1 MEIRL
6 LFLNFSFAGGT
17 RVNRLGLW
25 RKLWL
30 CLPLLLASTTVVRAA
45 DANSDALERWLDELD
60 RAVPAE
66 AEKFAATDSQRI
78 EKAADAVEQWAV
90 FISRF
95 DRLNAAQTVQTLRRL
110 LAGKQRVDRRLDAT
124 LEVRR
129 QFAALDASE
138 TRQEAL
144 RAFLE
149 TASRLIDLSGRLRYL
164 QVDAMHS
171 SLRRLNQGSRE
182 FAQLVD
188 LLIAYKSSVGAT
200 ILSQQLL
207 PQPADD
213 PQPPRRTPLGIRIRA
228 NRPVLAA
235 QNASSARKLLE
246 LAATA
251 GDQTLLG
258 TLSQLL
264 DSGLL
269 SGDLTIAV
277 AETIR
282 QIGLPQQPRP
292 GTPDGPEIP
301 PITPR
306 KLYGHVSRVSGSQLS
321 AGLAARRNELL
332 GWLEVLMREGITGN
346 RYRIG
351 GFEVQAGDWL
361 LMRNPSPY
369 NLFTDLSPGLFTHV
383 GVAAIEEGS
392 DGIRRMVL
400 VDLPERGSSI
410 PATNVETYLAR
421 TLHFCFL
428 RHPDAEVAAAMGQ
441 AAADVIGNES
451 QFDLNFRTDRV
462 LALKDEPLPQKKV
475 HTYCAGLLLLCA
487 IKTPA
492 PRTDF
497 FPIPE
502 FPAGGRTV
510 DNLAKLGLSIGDDFI
525 SPTGAIFSP
534 KLEIV
539 GRREPMYD
547 PKREIE
553 EAIFDH
559 FAELLETQTLVPSPD
574 LFQSLRLKMAE
585 ASKSNP
591 LLAQALAKAAKVN
604 VETDLVAAAK
614 AAAVVETL
622 DDIAYSCSD
631 DFLDAR
637 DLLMAGPIES
647 LAAEGYSREDLDVAR
662 QYFRRHADLYQ
673 QLRNNSLS
681 PRQLRVSLVKYYS
694 ELGEHELEHRFFK
707 QAEQ

>member
-1 MEIRL
+1 
-6 LFLNFSFAGGT
+6 
-17 RVNRLGLW
+17 
-25 RKLWL
+25 
-30 CLPLLLASTTVVRAA
+30 LPLLVALATTVRAA
-45 DANSDALERWLDELD
+45 DSNSDALERWLDELD
-60 RAVPAE
+60 RAIPAQ
-66 AEKFAATDSQRI
+66 AEKFSATDRERI
-78 EKAADAVEQWAV
+78 EKAADAVDQWGVYIA
-90 FISRF
+90 RF
-95 DRLNAAQTVQTLRRL
+95 DRLNAAQTVQTMRRL
-110 LAGKQRVDRRLDAT
+110 LAAKQRVDRRLDAT
-124 LEVRR
+124 LDVRR
-129 QFAALDASE
+129 QFAALEPTE
-138 TRQEAL
+138 TRHKAL
-144 RAFLE
+144 QAFLE

-164 QVDAMHS
+164 QVDAMYS
-171 SLRRLNQGSRE
+171 SLRRLNHGSSE
-182 FAQLVD
+182 FVQLVD
-188 LLIAYKSSVGAT
+188 LLTAYKSSVGAT
-200 ILSQQLL
+200 VLSQQLL

-213 PQPPRRTPLGIRIRA
+213 PQPPTRTPGVRIRA

-235 QNASSARKLLE
+235 PNVSSARKLLE
-246 LAATA
+246 LAAAA
-251 GDQTLLG
+251 GDQAILP

-264 DSGLL
+264 ESGLL
-269 SGDLTIAV
+269 TDDLTIAV

-282 QIGLPQQPRP
+282 KIGLPQEPRP
-292 GTPDGPEIP
+292 GTPAGPEIP

-306 KLYGHVSRVSGSQLS
+306 KLYEHVSRVSATRLS
-321 AGLAARRNELL
+321 ANLTARRKELL
-332 GWLEVLMREGITGN
+332 SWLEVLASQGITGN

-392 DGIRRMVL
+392 DGVRRMVL

-421 TLHFCFL
+421 TLHYCFL

-462 LALKDEPLPQKKV
+462 LALKDEPLQQKKV
-475 HTYCAGLLLLCA
+475 HTYCAGLLLLCS
-487 IKTPA
+487 IKTSA

-525 SPTGAIFSP
+525 SPTGAMFSP

-553 EAIFDH
+553 EEIFDH

-591 LLAQALAKAAKVN
+591 LLAQALAQAAQVN
-604 VETDLVAAAK
+604 AETDLVAAAK

-622 DDIAYSCSD
+622 DEIAYSCSD

-647 LAAEGYSREDLDVAR
+647 LAAEGYSREDQEVAR
-662 QYFRRHADLYQ
+662 QYFQRHADLYQ
-673 QLRNNSLS
+673 QLRSKSLS
-681 PRQLRVSLVKYYS
+681 PRQLRVKLVQYYS
-694 ELGEHELEHRFFK
+694 ELGKHELQHRFFK
-707 QAEQ
+707 QAAQ

>member
-1 MEIRL
+1 M
-6 LFLNFSFAGGT
+6 
-17 RVNRLGLW
+17 
-25 RKLWL
+25 
-30 CLPLLLASTTVVRAA
+30 ST
-45 DANSDALERWLDELD
+45 
-60 RAVPAE
+60 
-66 AEKFAATDSQRI
+66 
-78 EKAADAVEQWAV
+78 
-90 FISRF
+90 
-95 DRLNAAQTVQTLRRL
+95 
-110 LAGKQRVDRRLDAT
+110 
-124 LEVRR
+124 
-129 QFAALDASE
+129 
-138 TRQEAL
+138 
-144 RAFLE
+144 
-149 TASRLIDLSGRLRYL
+149 Y
-164 QVDAMHS
+164 
-171 SLRRLNQGSRE
+171 RE
-182 FAQLVD
+182 
-188 LLIAYKSSVGAT
+188 S
-200 ILSQQLL
+200 
-207 PQPADD
+207 PH
-213 PQPPRRTPLGIRIRA
+213 
-228 NRPVLAA
+228 
-235 QNASSARKLLE
+235 AR
-246 LAATA
+246 
-251 GDQTLLG
+251 
-258 TLSQLL
+258 
-264 DSGLL
+264 
-269 SGDLTIAV
+269 
-277 AETIR
+277 
-282 QIGLPQQPRP
+282 
-292 GTPDGPEIP
+292 
-301 PITPR
+301 
-306 KLYGHVSRVSGSQLS
+306 LS
-321 AGLAARRNELL
+321 ANLAARRKELL
-332 GWLEVLMREGITGN
+332 SSLEVLASQGITGN

-392 DGIRRMVL
+392 DGVRRMVL

-421 TLHFCFL
+421 TLHYCFL

-462 LALKDEPLPQKKV
+462 LALKDEPLPQQKV

-487 IKTPA
+487 IKTSA

-525 SPTGAIFSP
+525 SPTGAMFSP
-534 KLEIV
+534 KLEII

-553 EAIFDH
+553 EVIFDH

-591 LLAQALAKAAKVN
+591 LLAQALAKAAQVN
-604 VETDLVAAAK
+604 AKTDLVAAAQ

-647 LAAEGYSREDLDVAR
+647 LAAEGYSREDQEVAR

-673 QLRNNSLS
+673 QLRSNSLT
-681 PRQLRVSLVKYYS
+681 PRQLRVKLVQYYS
-694 ELGEHELEHRFFK
+694 ELGKHELQHRFFK
-707 QAEQ
+707 QAAQSALLSSRLSAAL